1 MIKEI
6 YGVKIFPLV
15 VMFYQVRRWWALRKL
30 RNHWHHDQK
39 FAQCYQQHKWA
50 RRVFNIE
57 WNYLFI
63 KHSARAK
70 QQRGEI

>member
-15 VMFYQVRRWWALRKL
+15 VMFYQVRRWWVLWNLRK
-30 RNHWHHDQK
+30 HWSEDQK
-39 FAQCYQQHKWA
+39 LVKRHQQHKLT

-57 WNYLFI
+57 WN
-63 KHSARAK
+63 
-70 QQRGEI
+70 